1 MPTRVLLACMPKSG
15 STFLCNAI
23 AALPGFTRA
32 TLVPEWGR
40 REQELEESSLEKAS
54 FLGNFVAQHHVRYSD
69 STRNLIA
76 KHKLSSIV
84 LVRNIYDVI
93 PSFIDHHRNE
103 SLLHPMAFVPEGI
116 QSWSFEKSAL
126 FVTNMIIPWYFNFYL
141 SWNDVQDKLLVK
153 YENWVSQPDEE
164 LSRICRYLQLDVRSQ
179 DIRYAISTTINASPR
194 KNSVL
199 PGRGEL
205 LPQECID
212 RIDKMAHF
220 YPDVDFSAL
229 GITALSNE

>member
-23 AALPGFTRA
+23 AALPKFTA
-32 TLVPEWGR
+32 TTLVPEWGR
-40 REQELEESSLEKAS
+40 REQEIDESSLEKAS

-69 STRNLIA
+69 STRNLIV
-76 KHKLSSIV
+76 KHALSSIV

-116 QSWSFEKSAL
+116 QSWSFDESAL

-141 SWNDVQDKLLVK
+141 SWDEVQDKLIVK
-153 YENWVSQPDEE
+153 YEDWVSQPENE
-164 LSRICRYLQLDVRSQ
+164 LSRICRYLQLDVTSQ
-179 DIRYAISTTINASPR
+179 DIQFAVSTTINASPR
-194 KNSVL
+194 KNTVR
-199 PGRGEL
+199 PGRGAL

-212 RIDKMAHF
+212 HVNTMARF
-220 YPDVDFSAL
+220 YRDVDFSPL
-229 GITALSNE
+229 GITPLSNE